1 MSSEHT
7 KVPHTELISV
17 IKNVLAQEDN
27 TIRLI
32 YQKNTGEKFLYPPL
46 DKMLYLNVEKVL
58 EILDYIVQTGF
69 MEKKT
74 VETLRFCP
82 VCFSYEIIPTE
93 HCPNC
98 SSTNISRGRVI
109 EHFSCGYRNL
119 ETVFLLNTGLECP
132 RCHKQLLIEGKDY
145 SRGKLMYK
153 CHACGNL
160 FDTPIIDYHCQ
171 KCGEYFPVEE
181 LGETIVYHYE
191 VRDSKMESIKATLKT
206 LESIDANLRE
216 NGYTTK
222 YCTQVT
228 GASGISYDI
237 DLWATNPAKNDSI
250 LVETYLLEET
260 INVDEILRLQAL
272 GYDLGAKKIV
282 ILTYSKLDQKAEYL
296 ANYYGMKRII
306 PEKTGEVTKEIM
318 VELI

>member
-1 MSSEHT
+1 
-7 KVPHTELISV
+7 VGFLVWGGDWGIRVLDDSV
-17 IKNVLAQEDN
+17 FPDPGEE
-27 TIRLI
+27 RL
-32 YQKNTGEKFLYPPL
+32 PPGWG
-46 DKMLYLNVEKVL
+46 MP
-58 EILDYIVQTGF
+58 IVWVG
-69 MEKKT
+69 
-74 VETLRFCP
+74 
-82 VCFSYEIIPTE
+82 
-93 HCPNC
+93 
-98 SSTNISRGRVI
+98 
-109 EHFSCGYRNL
+109 
-119 ETVFLLNTGLECP
+119 
-132 RCHKQLLIEGKDY
+132 
-145 SRGKLMYK
+145 
-153 CHACGNL
+153 
-160 FDTPIIDYHCQ
+160 
-171 KCGEYFPVEE
+171 
-181 LGETIVYHYE
+181 
-191 VRDSKMESIKATLKT
+191 DSKMESIKATLKT

>member
-7 KVPHTELISV
+7 KVSHTDLIMI
-17 IKNVLAQEDN
+17 IKNVISQEDK
-27 TIRLI
+27 TVRMIF
-32 YQKNTGEKFLYPPL
+32 QKNTGEKFLYPPL
-46 DKMLYLNVEKVL
+46 DKMLYMNVGKV
-58 EILDYIVQTGF
+58 IDVLDYVVQAGF
-69 MEKKT
+69 MGKRV

-132 RCHKQLLIEGKDY
+132 RCHKQLLIEGKDF

-160 FDTPIIDYHCQ
+160 FESPMIDYHCQ
-171 KCGEYFPVEE
+171 RCGEYFPVDE

-191 VRDSKMESIKATLKT
+191 VINDKLEYVSLTLKT
-206 LESIDANLRE
+206 LESIEANLRE

-222 YCTQVT
+222 FCTQVT

-237 DLWATNPAKNDSI
+237 DLYAANVSKNDSL
-250 LVETYLLEET
+250 LVVTYLIEDT
-260 INVDEILRLQAL
+260 IAVDEILRLQAL
-272 GYDLGAKKIV
+272 GYDLGAKKIA
-282 ILTYSKLDQKAEYL
+282 ILTFSKLDQKAEYL
-296 ANYYGMKRII
+296 ANYYGMKRIV